1 MLFLTK
7 DEVIELTG
15 YKKPA
20 LQRRW
25 LIEHGYKFEVRAD
38 GRPVVL
44 ASTIEHKLR
53 GKAPAQVS
61 PDWSAL
67 E

>member
-1 MLFLTK
+1 MFLTQ
-7 DEVIELTG
+7 DQIIDLTG
-15 YKKPA
+15 RQKPV

-44 ASTIEHKLR
+44 ASVIETKLGGR
-53 GKAPAQVS
+53 VVPRIR
-61 PDWSAL
+61 PDFSVL
-67 E
+67 G